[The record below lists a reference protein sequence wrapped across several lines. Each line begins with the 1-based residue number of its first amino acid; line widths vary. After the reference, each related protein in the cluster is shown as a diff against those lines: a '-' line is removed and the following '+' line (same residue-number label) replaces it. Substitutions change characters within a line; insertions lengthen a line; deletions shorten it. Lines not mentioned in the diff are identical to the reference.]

1 MTVTRSFWD
10 NLIWAIVTFG
20 GIWLTLSLFAF
31 MLPVVLFF
39 LITAFALRYWR
50 FYKIKKLLNESDL
63 FTRVYSTSQK
73 SQKKSD
79 VIDAEYEILDDNK
92 K

>member
-39 LITAFALRYWR
+39 LITAYALRYWR
-50 FYKIKKLLNESDL
+50 FYKIKKLLDETEAFSHI
-63 FTRVYSTSQK
+63 YSSSKK
-73 SQKKSD
+73 SQTKAD